1 MIVDRA
7 LVAAALPGY
16 ELGAQ
21 VGQGAF
27 GMVLAA
33 KNRLRR
39 DVAVKVMPGVSVRG
53 AHAENEAL
61 MLAELDHPHVVK
73 VHDFVPAGEMA
84 LIVMEL
90 LSGGSL
96 RSRIDAGGAGPEWAC
111 AVALAVASALE
122 FAHGCGLLHRD
133 VKPENVLFAA
143 DGRLKLTD
151 FGIAKAFQDTAAFT
165 STVTG
170 TPRYM
175 APEQFLAGELRRT
188 VDVYALGIVTYEVLT
203 GKAPSGGRSNTY
215 ETLREFH
222 LYTPPRPL
230 DGVAPQVGQVVLRAL
245 AKEPARRQQTARQF
259 ALELASAA
267 ASALGPGWLGR
278 AGIEVALD
286 LEVRDAA
293 ARPKLGAAVPIRPAS
308 SRVPVRP
315 AASIPV
321 PPAGSSSPVPVA
333 VPASA
338 RLVPLPPPGSPE
350 PPRAAPDTAVPPAEA
365 APISGWAPAEA
376 GPVADEAAA
385 EAGPVAGRVPAE
397 AGPIPDRARVPPAQD
412 PPVDAAR
419 RPATPAGRQV
429 PLAPPARAREPAPVV
444 APPGG
449 LRPMPAPPVPGAA
462 VGRMA
467 PVPVERRRPAGGAG
481 PVPPAPSTVVP
492 PAGVPAQPP
501 LVPSA
506 RPAVDWSRAAPPM
519 AGLPTLATDPS
530 AAAPPPPDLG
540 TQSGLPTQPPGAAT
554 DRTEPPRQAASPG
567 YAAGGPAT
575 PPPAGPSDGDRPSGT
590 GPVHA
595 RPPAPGPATAGSEVL
610 FLNPSQ
616 DEDYR
621 RASRRRAT
629 TVLVG
634 VSVLVLLAIAA
645 AVLLG

>member
-7 LVAAALPGY
+7 MVAAALPGY

-61 MLAELDHPHVVK
+61 MLAEVDHPHVVK

-122 FAHGCGLLHRD
+122 FAHGSGLLHRD

-165 STVTG
+165 NTITG

-245 AKEPARRQQTARQF
+245 AKEPERRQQTARQF

-278 AGIEVALD
+278 AGIEVVLD

-338 RLVPLPPPGSPE
+338 RLVPLPPPGSPA
-350 PPRAAPDTAVPPAEA
+350 PPPAAPPHAVPDTAVPPAEA
-365 APISGWAPAEA
+365 APISGRAPAEA
-376 GPVADEAAA
+376 GPIGDGVPADA
-385 EAGPVAGRVPAE
+385 EPISGRAPAE
-397 AGPIPDRARVPPAQD
+397 AGPIPDRAPVPRAQD
-412 PPVDAAR
+412 SAVDVAR
-419 RPATPAGRQV
+419 RPATPARRQV
-429 PLAPPARAREPAPVV
+429 PLAPQARAREPAPVV

-462 VGRMA
+462 VGRLA

-492 PAGVPAQPP
+492 SAAPPTAVPPSAGPPSAGPPSGVPSTVVPPAEAAAQPP
-501 LVPSA
+501 PVPAA

-519 AGLPTLATDPS
+519 AGLPTLATEPS
-530 AAAPPPPDLG
+530 AGARSRPALGTPSGRPTAPP
-540 TQSGLPTQPPGAAT
+540 
-554 DRTEPPRQAASPG
+554 
-567 YAAGGPAT
+567 
-575 PPPAGPSDGDRPSGT
+575 
-590 GPVHA
+590 
-595 RPPAPGPATAGSEVL
+595 
-610 FLNPSQ
+610 
-616 DEDYR
+616 
-621 RASRRRAT
+621 RA
-629 TVLVG
+629 
-634 VSVLVLLAIAA
+634 
-645 AVLLG
+645 